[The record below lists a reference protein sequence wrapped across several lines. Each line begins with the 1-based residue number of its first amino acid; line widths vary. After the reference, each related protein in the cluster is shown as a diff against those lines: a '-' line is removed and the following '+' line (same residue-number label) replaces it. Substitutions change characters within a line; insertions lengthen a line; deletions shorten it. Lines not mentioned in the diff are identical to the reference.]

1 MNPTKCT
8 LCKEH
13 SSVPKSHVLGPHRL
27 EADEFVLAGRV
38 LEIAQHERDPEVW
51 FADRLGV
58 ARPAAAVLDHA
69 TAIRAVADDG
79 DVGLDEQQLAI
90 EADADDV
97 GGVGTRGSGE
107 GMCLRRWLH
116 DRYARRAAARST
128 RTNSSPAESLC
139 IGHSLV
145 KLEDEHAVAG
155 DARVVGWYGVTNLRA
170 GRGRAGQASAGTE
183 DTPCALTLVGAR
195 R

>member
-1 MNPTKCT
+1 M
-8 LCKEH
+8 
-13 SSVPKSHVLGPHRL
+13 L

-116 DRYARRAAARST
+116 DRYARRAAALST
-128 RTNSSPAESLC
+128 LHELVISGVALHWALACEPRRRACCGRRCSS
-139 IGHSLV
+139 
-145 KLEDEHAVAG
+145 
-155 DARVVGWYGVTNLRA
+155 
-170 GRGRAGQASAGTE
+170 GR
-183 DTPCALTLVGAR
+183 LAR
-195 R
+195 RHEPGRVRPRGPGKRGHRGHTMRAHAML